1 MLSTGNYCDSLR
13 DAKAAIQLQ
22 PSYLKAI
29 VRGRYRVIFLKRN
42 ISILVNDLLTAVS
55 NLAPIVIARVIK
67 FINPR
72 WKSSPM

>member
-29 VRGRYRVIFLKRN
+29 VRGRVIFLKQN
-42 ISILVNDLLTAVS
+42 IVILVDDLLTAVS
-55 NLAPIVIARVIK
+55 NLSPIAIARVIK
-67 FINPR
+67 FINSR
-72 WKSSPM
+72 WMSSPM